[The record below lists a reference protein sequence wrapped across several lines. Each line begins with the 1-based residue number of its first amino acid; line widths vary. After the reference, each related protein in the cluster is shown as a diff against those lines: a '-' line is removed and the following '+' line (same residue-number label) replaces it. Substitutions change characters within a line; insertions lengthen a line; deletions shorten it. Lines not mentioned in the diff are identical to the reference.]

1 MPPPTPEPR
10 FEVPPEYAEV
20 YERAYRR
27 AYEEGQGR
35 LGSDEAADPV
45 RRVRGRRGRR
55 LSRSSRRATGVPRPA
70 EWAPPWPGDHLGGD
84 PDGASPDPEEAEPV
98 PEEPQ
103 PTGHRARRR
112 TRRSSVGAALGAVAL
127 ALVLLTGAFALGR
140 LSVGRVDVPG
150 VPAAAPPA
158 GQGSVSVVPLLPAR
172 AAETG
177 LAGLQAALEP
187 PGPYRGPV
195 ARLGGARAQA
205 TCAAPAAR
213 DARGRR
219 VSYAPRNVLDGVA
232 ATAWLCRGSAVGQ
245 RLTITLPVTA
255 DVVRVGVVPGYAK
268 TDRYPR
274 NNRVTTVAWVFDDG
288 TRVVQPL
295 GDSRTDRSLRTL
307 RIEPVRTRTVVLEIL
322 TLTRGANNNTAIS
335 AIRLDTYTSGGGG

>member
-35 LGSDEAADPV
+35 LGSDEGTDPA
-45 RRVRGRRGRR
+45 RRLRGRRG
-55 LSRSSRRATGVPRPA
+55 SRSWEPGRVRDVEPATLVETDELRPARERHSHRAGRRAGWPSS
-70 EWAPPWPGDHLGGD
+70 APG
-84 PDGASPDPEEAEPV
+84 
-98 PEEPQ
+98 
-103 PTGHRARRR
+103 
-112 TRRSSVGAALGAVAL
+112 
-127 ALVLLTGAFALGR
+127 LVLVAVMLLAGSFVLGR
-140 LSVGRVDVPG
+140 LSAGVVDVPG
-150 VPAAAPPA
+150 AAAGPPA
-158 GQGSVSVVPLLPAR
+158 VRTSVSVVPVPPVR

-195 ARLGGARAQA
+195 ARLGGARALA

-213 DARGRR
+213 DPRGRR

-274 NNRVTTVAWVFDDG
+274 NNRVTKVAWVFDDG
-288 TRVVQPL
+288 TRVVQTL

-322 TLTRGANNNTAIS
+322 ALDRGAKNNTAIS
-335 AIRLDTYTSGGGG
+335 AIRLDTY